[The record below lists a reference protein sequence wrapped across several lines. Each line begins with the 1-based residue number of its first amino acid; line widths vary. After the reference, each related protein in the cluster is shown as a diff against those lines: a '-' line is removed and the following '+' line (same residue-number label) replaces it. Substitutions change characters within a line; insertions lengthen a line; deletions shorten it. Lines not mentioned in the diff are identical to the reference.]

1 MADDIDDKRVFKTQ
15 VKVTYEL
22 DGDEAA
28 KCKQHNRRE
37 KLRILFGV
45 FVWASMLT
53 PIAIVQGTYRIC
65 GPVSYLDV
73 DFRELCIFG
82 IRVARWV
89 DSRTQTVYN
98 QRWVAEAVTPP
109 LSDDAVALAANE
121 EPAS

>member
-28 KCKQHNRRE
+28 KCKQHNRRQ

-45 FVWASMLT
+45 FAWQSMLT
-53 PIAIVQGTYRIC
+53 PFAILQGTYRIC

-89 DSRTQTVYN
+89 DSRTQTVYKK
-98 QRWVAEAVTPP
+98 RWAVEDVTPP
-109 LSDDAVALAANE
+109 LSDDDVALAADE
-121 EPAS
+121 ESAS